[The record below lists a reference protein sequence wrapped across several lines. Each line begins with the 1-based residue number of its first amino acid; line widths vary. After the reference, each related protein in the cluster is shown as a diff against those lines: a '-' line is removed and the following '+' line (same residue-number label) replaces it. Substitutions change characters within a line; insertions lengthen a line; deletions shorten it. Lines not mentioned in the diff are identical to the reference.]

1 LTASTS
7 TNDASTVQGTAVR
20 VSSPARLSFT
30 LISLDGESRRRN
42 GIASIGAERPNAT
55 VTATATPGRA
65 TTVVGAEEET
75 HHALV
80 DGLAKLQ
87 RIWDGPDVALD
98 VQSSLP
104 AHSGFG
110 SKTTTLI
117 AAGYAYG
124 LLSGQTP
131 DIRWLSATL
140 GRGRTSGAST
150 GLAEHGGF
158 LVDCGHLNPPDF
170 AAEPTKYLRPSHFAT
185 EVQPPTPVI
194 KMDFPDWPILIL
206 QVNGRNIGGPEELEW
221 FTTTMPIPP
230 AESWRTSHLVFM
242 GLAPAVAERDYDTF
256 CSVVNELTFTG
267 YFKRAQIALQGQE
280 MVDLLD
286 EGRSQSSVDAIAMS
300 SHGPTC
306 FAFCRDT
313 EAAAAWAEGLR
324 QRGVIRAHWFTTVRN
339 SGLAATWL

>member
-1 LTASTS
+1 MTSHLTA
-7 TNDASTVQGTAVR
+7 ASTRHGSAVR
-20 VSSPARLSFT
+20 VSSPARISFT
-30 LISLDGESRRRN
+30 LISLDAQSRRRN
-42 GIASIGAERPNAT
+42 GIASIGVERPGAT
-55 VTATATPGRA
+55 VTAAVASGP
-65 TTVVGAEEET
+65 TTITGVEGE
-75 HHALV
+75 HHAALTAAA
-80 DGLAKLQ
+80 DTLRTL
-87 RIWDGPDVALD
+87 WDGPPVHLD
-98 VQSSLP
+98 IDAALP

-124 LLSGQTP
+124 LLCDRTP

-158 LVDCGHLNPPDF
+158 LVDCGHPNPPDF
-170 AAEPTKYLRPSHFAT
+170 ADEPRKYLRPSHFAT
-185 EVQPPTPVI
+185 AVEPPTPLV
-194 KMDFPDWPILIL
+194 KLDFPDWPILIL
-206 QVNGRNIGGPEELEW
+206 LANGRHIGGAEELEW

-256 CSVVNELTFTG
+256 CSVVDELTFTG
-267 YFKRAQIALQGQE
+267 YFKRAQIELQGRE

-286 EGRSQSSVDAIAMS
+286 EGRAQPSIDAIAMS

-306 FAFCRDT
+306 FAFTRDP
-313 EAAAAWAEGLR
+313 EAAAHWAEGLR
-324 QRGVIRAHWFTTVRN
+324 ERGLIRDHWFTTVRN
-339 SGLAATWL
+339 SGLAADWLP